1 MSLALDPL
9 TDYQRSV
16 GADIASHRAEDGGG
30 PVLTNY
36 LQSVISFIKQHKQD
50 SKRNA
55 KYKED
60 GDESLFNQLN
70 NLSQMA
76 GIGAII
82 PSIPFFGGTSL
93 GFGSPSDISGQA
105 KRTAENLFR
114 TAVFGALFRPETV
127 AFVQDRYNQA
137 LEERGYLKFKFLN
150 ANESNFVI
158 PFFENPQIQETRQAK
173 YAVNEVMNRNEPYRL
188 FTGAQPRQVRLS
200 FRMTLPHIMTF
211 SMVNQVR
218 EAEKMMVY
226 DSFWANNRNIQ
237 EANAWSTIASS
248 PIVGH
253 LGSAPPETFFQVSK
267 AFHEEADFRYDVE
280 FDSKWDDAVSA
291 IGEFSE
297 GQVPQPNQ
305 PYNNSQKILKGE
317 VDGKVHSFLMYVQHM
332 IDTIRSSVVAAANVG
347 NGSTPGPPLA
357 YLKFGTL
364 FNEDQFTVESY
375 DLKFDGKSGYD
386 NVTLLPRV
394 IDITL
399 NLKSFGSN
407 LPGSRGFA
415 GGWDTNFVRLNK

>member
-93 GFGSPSDISGQA
+93 GFGSPSDIFGQA

-211 SMVNQVR
+211 SMVNMVR
-218 EAEKMMVY
+218 SAEKRSVY
-226 DSFWANNRNIQ
+226 DSFWDTLLGDVVIGTGVIFQPGGMLEDYPEKRLTYADNRTYSQ
-237 EANAWSTIASS
+237 EFESRWIEALSS
-248 PIVGH
+248 
-253 LGSAPPETFFQVSK
+253 L
-267 AFHEEADFRYDVE
+267 
-280 FDSKWDDAVSA
+280 DSY
-291 IGEFSE
+291 SE
-297 GQVPQPNQ
+297 GEVPQPNP
-305 PYNNSQKILKGE
+305 PYSKSQQVLKGKI
-317 VDGKVHSFLMYVQHM
+317 DSKSRGQLLYVQHM
-332 IDTIRSSVVAAANVG
+332 IDTIRSSVIAAADFN
-347 NGSTPGPPLA
+347 NFSRPGPPLA

-375 DLKFDGKSGYD
+375 DIKFDGKSGYD

-394 IDITL
+394 IDIAL
-399 NLKSFGSN
+399 NLKSFGEN
-407 LPGSRGFA
+407 NPAGYRGRA
-415 GGWDTNFVRLNK
+415 IGWDTNFIRLGG